1 MDQTQQAKSSFSF
14 GRFLAFLKLLIVS
27 NLFKV
32 VLSSILS
39 FIVTT
44 GVLSLVVYA
53 TREFEGNKLVVLAN
67 VFYVGAAL
75 GVLFLIAIVCIF
87 FAAGTFRSYNIR
99 ATAWNIVLLPATR
112 SEKFVAHY
120 IYACLF
126 VPLIFIAAYLGR
138 QCKGTK
144 KSNRFTHFSPLVIEM
159 SVTLLHFAVYQCA
172 TKPNFGV

>member
-75 GVLFLIAIVCIF
+75 GVLFLIAIVCIRCLSTSSNCSVSLDSESF
-87 FAAGTFRSYNIR
+87 NLLIWQKSL
-99 ATAWNIVLLPATR
+99 TAP
-112 SEKFVAHY
+112 S
-120 IYACLF
+120 
-126 VPLIFIAAYLGR
+126 
-138 QCKGTK
+138 
-144 KSNRFTHFSPLVIEM
+144 
-159 SVTLLHFAVYQCA
+159 
-172 TKPNFGV
+172 